1 MRIPNNS
8 NDITRWWKENKCES
22 NTITVWACNGK
33 ITLAQPEKGELICNN
48 PNALKDGA
56 RRLHG
61 RPVWKYLPN
70 NRLRAI
76 GCENRYYFTTEREC
90 WIAYSVQLEAQSRI
104 LKERQL
110 KVTESI
116 DTALAQ
122 IISRINSHIN
132 SDKYCP
138 KFYLTTQFVLVISKS
153 CNLLI

>member
-33 ITLAQPEKGELICNN
+33 TTLAKPEKGELICNN

-70 NRLRAI
+70 NKLRAI

-110 KVTESI
+110 R
-116 DTALAQ
+116 D
-122 IISRINSHIN
+122 
-132 SDKYCP
+132 
-138 KFYLTTQFVLVISKS
+138 VLVNHRSFNQIVFAIPGSACGSDSNLQRFKS
-153 CNLLI
+153 VFSHFAIGRKKAVV

>member
-1 MRIPNNS
+1 MTLQ
-8 NDITRWWKENKCES
+8 DG
-22 NTITVWACNGK
+22 GK
-33 ITLAQPEKGELICNN
+33 RTNARAIQLQYGHAMAKSLQPEKGELICNN

-90 WIAYSVQLEAQSRI
+90 WIAYSVQLEAQRRI

-116 DTALAQ
+116 DTSLAQ
-122 IISRINSHIN
+122 IISIQDREMG
-132 SDKYCP
+132 K
-138 KFYLTTQFVLVISKS
+138 Q
-153 CNLLI
+153 

>member
-1 MRIPNNS
+1 MREQYNYSMGMQWQNHFSPARKRR
-8 NDITRWWKENKCES
+8 T
-22 NTITVWACNGK
+22 
-33 ITLAQPEKGELICNN
+33 N

-122 IISRINSHIN
+122 IISIQDREMG
-132 SDKYCP
+132 K
-138 KFYLTTQFVLVISKS
+138 
-153 CNLLI
+153 

>member
-33 ITLAQPEKGELICNN
+33 TTLAKPEKGELICNN

-70 NRLRAI
+70 NKLRAI

-122 IISRINSHIN
+122 IISIQDREMG
-132 SDKYCP
+132 K
-138 KFYLTTQFVLVISKS
+138 
-153 CNLLI
+153 

>member
-8 NDITRWWKENKCES
+8 NDITKWWKENKCES
-22 NTITVWACNGK
+22 DTITVWACNGK
-33 ITLAQPEKGELICNN
+33 TTLAQPEKGELICNN
-48 PNALKDGA
+48 PYTLKEGA
-56 RRLHG
+56 RRFLG

-90 WIAYSVQLEAQSRI
+90 WIAYSVQLEAQNRI

-110 KVTESI
+110 KVAESI

-122 IISRINSHIN
+122 IISIQDREMA
-132 SDKYCP
+132 K
-138 KFYLTTQFVLVISKS
+138 
-153 CNLLI
+153 